1 MAGLVHKLVATL
13 PDEPGAEV
21 NKAEWNDD
29 HGSGVAASG
38 TVLTADGSGN
48 ADFLPPTIPISGA
61 VTGGTNGSVLFIG
74 SGALAQDNANF
85 FWDDTN
91 DRLGIGTA
99 SPLARQHLVVNSIGA
114 SPALASGLLLDNQT
128 AATAVLQQYAPAVY
142 LRGRGWKTTATA
154 ASQTVDLRIQNVPIL
169 GTTAPTGQMQFG
181 YSINGGAFVNAMT
194 VSSLGV
200 LAVTGSFTCNGS
212 MYNGATSLTSNIY
225 INSASTATQTN
236 GSGYYFGTSGNISF
250 RTGFNGTTNYTIP
263 ANNIYGALIIGSMPV
278 IEASTGTHPVISN
291 LIVRTF
297 AITNAGG
304 ATADAATVYIEAA
317 PTGVTPTGGLYG
329 LIVDSGNVR
338 IDDRMSVG
346 TGTTPSGALI
356 HVGAGSAQLASMNF
370 NSGTLKT
377 TNARGDLEYDGDLW
391 YWSHS
396 DVVRR
401 ANATWLVNPD
411 SSPALSST
419 PVPTDY
425 YGTDGTKMLG
435 TPDYWIETVI
445 SDAGSAVV
453 TKVPH
458 YLPAG

>member
-1 MAGLVHKLVATL
+1 MSGLVHKKVATL

-38 TVLTADGSGN
+38 TVLTADGAGN
-48 ADFLPPTIPISGA
+48 AVFLAPTIPISA
-61 VTGGTNGSVLFIG
+61 TVTGGTDGSVLFIG
-74 SGALAQDNANF
+74 SGALAEDNANF

-91 DRLGIGTA
+91 NRLGLSTA
-99 SPLARQHLVVNSIGA
+99 TPLARQHLVVDSIGA
-114 SPALASGLLLDNQT
+114 SPLLASGLLLDNQT
-128 AATAVLQQYAPAVY
+128 AATAVLQQYAPAIY

-236 GSGYYFGTSGNISF
+236 GAGIYFGTSGNISL
-250 RTGFNGTTNYTIP
+250 RTVFNGTTNYTIP
-263 ANNIYGALIIGSMPV
+263 ASNNYGALIIGSMPV
-278 IEASTGTHPVISN
+278 TEASTGTHPVISN

-304 ATADAATVYIEAA
+304 ATANAATVYIEAA

-338 IDDRMSVG
+338 IDDRLSVG
-346 TGTTPSGALI
+346 TGTTPS
-356 HVGAGSAQLASMNF
+356 AGIVTIGSGTTQVAAIDFQ
-370 NSGTLKT
+370 SGTLLT
-377 TNARGDLEYDGDLW
+377 TPARGKLEYDASLW
-391 YWSHS
+391 YWTHG
-396 DVVRR
+396 DLVRR
-401 ANATWLVNPD
+401 DNATWLQSD
-411 SSPALSST
+411 APAVSAT
-419 PVPTDY
+419 PVPTEY
-425 YGTDGTKMLG
+425 YGSGGVRMLSE
-435 TPDYWIETVI
+435 PDLCWGETLVTV
-445 SDAGSAVV
+445 AGAVV
-453 TKVPH
+453 SGRVPI
-458 YLPAG
+458 YLPPG